1 MCVVMSRLSRYGRLG
16 SSQTVSLSLCVGS
29 VTRRIEVRIQNLTVN
44 APVVVVEN
52 QSNSLNA
59 PFVMPDAPYS
69 FPQNPSEAPYSSF
82 PRDNVEAPYPFPQNP
97 SEAAYPRGGVGPS
110 FPRYNADGEYPQTK
124 PKAQIRVGDAS
135 TFTYVG
141 EASATSVVIHN
152 NSVSIPAGVTE
163 KQEFVAFV
171 YNHSQKKVAVSLNQV
186 LPPFSCDIRNA
197 VVSP

>member
-1 MCVVMSRLSRYGRLG
+1 MCVVTSRLSRYGRLG

-59 PFVMPDAPYS
+59 PFVMPDAPFS
-69 FPQNPSEAPYSSF
+69 
-82 PRDNVEAPYPFPQNP
+82 FPQNP

-163 KQEFVAFV
+163 KQEFIAFV

>member
-1 MCVVMSRLSRYGRLG
+1 MCVVTSRLSRYGRLG

-110 FPRYNADGEYPQTK
+110 FPRYNADGEFAQTK

-141 EASATSVVIHN
+141 EASATSVMIHN
-152 NSVSIPAGVTE
+152 NSVSVPAGVTE

-171 YNHSQKKVAVSLNQV
+171 YNHSQKKVAVSLTQV
-186 LPPFSCDIRNA
+186 LPPFSCDILTA

>member
-1 MCVVMSRLSRYGRLG
+1 MCVVTSRLSRYGRRG

-59 PFVMPDAPYS
+59 PFVMPDAPYT
-69 FPQNPSEAPYSSF
+69 SF
-82 PRDNVEAPYPFPQNP
+82 PRDNVEAAYSFPQNP
-97 SEAAYPRGGVGPS
+97 SEEYPLGGVGPS
-110 FPRYNADGEYPQTK
+110 FPRYNADVEYAQTK
-124 PKAQIRVGDAS
+124 PRSVEALKAQIRVGDAG

-141 EASATSVVIHN
+141 EASAASVMIHN
-152 NSVSIPAGVTE
+152 NSVSVPAGVTE

>member
-1 MCVVMSRLSRYGRLG
+1 MCVVTSRLSRYGRLG

-69 FPQNPSEAPYSSF
+69 FPQNPSEAPY
-82 PRDNVEAPYPFPQNP
+82 PFPQNP
-97 SEAAYPRGGVGPS
+97 SEAAYPRGGVRSS
-110 FPRYNADGEYPQTK
+110 FPRYNADGEYAQTK